1 MEKKQE
7 ENKYIVLVIAG
18 GHGKVIMSTAVIE
31 AMKKEHPDRKIVVVA
46 AWDGPF
52 YGNPNVWRFYQFE
65 QMNNY
70 FYDDYINNK
79 DVLIFQHDPYHEQ
92 SYLLRE
98 KHLNETWADMY
109 NIPFNNEQPKLYLN
123 PREIEIA
130 KDKIKPEQGKPIMIL
145 QTHGGLP
152 NSQYSKKSWARDMP
166 MEVAQKLVNYYSK
179 SYRILHI
186 RLPEQPALK
195 NVEAVTL
202 PHRELYAVMSFSKK
216 RLLIDSFLQHVA
228 ASLDLPSTVCW
239 ISNDPKVFG
248 YEMHDNIRP
257 SADKIY
263 EMNKFSF
270 LEQYDITGQI
280 QQFPYDNV
288 NLFDINQIMESL
300 KKQ

>member
-1 MEKKQE
+1 MKEVKDR
-7 ENKYIVLVIAG
+7 YICLIVAG
-18 GHGKVIMSTAVIE
+18 GHGKCIMSTAVIA
-31 AMKKEHPDRKIVVVA
+31 AMKKKYPDRKIIVISS
-46 AWDGPF
+46 WDGPF
-52 YGNPNVWRFYQFE
+52 YGNNKNIYRFYTFDQL
-65 QMNNY
+65 NNY
-70 FYDDYINNK
+70 FYDDYIHNK

-98 KHLNETWADMY
+98 KHLNEIWANMF
-109 NIPFNNEQPKLYLN
+109 NIPFNGEMPKIYLN

-166 MEVAQKLVNYYSK
+166 IEIAQKLADYYSK

-186 RLPEQPALK
+186 RLPEQPALR

-202 PHRELYAVMSFSKK
+202 PHRELYAVMTFSKK
-216 RLLIDSFLQHVA
+216 RLLIDSFMQHVA
-228 ASLDLPSTVCW
+228 AALDLPSTVCW

-248 YEMHDNIRP
+248 YEIHDNIRP

-270 LEQYDITGQI
+270 LEQYNITGTI
-280 QQFPYDNV
+280 QEFPYNTI
-288 NLFDINQIMESL
+288 NLFDINEIMESL